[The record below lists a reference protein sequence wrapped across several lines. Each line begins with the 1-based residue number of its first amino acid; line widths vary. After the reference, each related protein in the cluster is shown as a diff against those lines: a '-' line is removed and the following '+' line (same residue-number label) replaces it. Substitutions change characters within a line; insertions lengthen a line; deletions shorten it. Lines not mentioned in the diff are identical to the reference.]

1 MVNVHGDGPAPMIK
15 EVADQIGIREKIDS
29 LVDWDPSQCTL
40 SPGQRITSMVMNT
53 LEGRTP
59 LYRMEEFMEDK
70 DVEKM
75 FGEDVEPGH
84 FNDDAL
90 GRGLDKFYRAG
101 PSKIFGSVIT
111 KVLTE
116 EELRID
122 PLHGDTTS
130 VPVQGEFPQEVEE
143 QLDITHGHSKDNRPD
158 LKQFKYGLV
167 VTPDGVPV
175 EGTIDDG
182 NESDKTWNRQL
193 LGRLA
198 KNLPE
203 ETDMPTYVADSQ
215 LITETNLKEAEQM
228 GVDFISR
235 LPGNYG
241 LDDELKKEAVTGE
254 AFEEVGTI
262 SDRKDAAKY
271 NICPFYRDL
280 YGKQYRFIVV
290 HSSSLADRKEGAI
303 EYELQQLRDEIEE
316 EKKDIEQ
323 QAFACR
329 PDARQALTSF
339 VEEHSSHLFEVE
351 GSISEEEKR
360 KKRDGRG
367 RPPKEWEPEY
377 ETIYRVQ
384 IDITKKEE
392 AKKLKHRMESCF
404 VLITSVT
411 DKEEFTDQEVLEEY
425 KNQTKVETHFATLKD
440 PKKVGPVYLENPE
453 RVEALGYVFLL
464 ALLVYSMIQYRVR
477 ESLKDEEEPM
487 FLVGGKYSSRPT
499 GRRVIE
505 RFSQMKVVSMGGGKR
520 RDFPD
525 NLDVPERVFDL
536 LGIDKEVY
544 LNG

>member
-15 EVADQIGIREKIDS
+15 EVADQIGIRETIDT
-29 LVDWDPSQCTL
+29 LVEWDSSQCKL
-40 SPGQRITSMVMNT
+40 SPGQRITSIVMNT
-53 LEGRTP
+53 LEGRSP
-59 LYRMEEFMEDK
+59 LYRMQEYMTDK
-70 DVEKM
+70 DVGKM
-75 FGEDVEPGH
+75 FGDDIQAEH

-130 VPVQGEFPQEVEE
+130 VPVQGEFPQQVDE
-143 QLDITHGHSKDNRPD
+143 QLDITHGHSKDKRPD

-182 NESDKTWNRQL
+182 NDSDKTWNKRL

-198 KNLPE
+198 NNLPE
-203 ETDMPTYVADSQ
+203 EADMPTYVADSQ
-215 LITETNLKEAEQM
+215 LISESNLKEAERM

-254 AFEEVGTI
+254 AFQEVGTV
-262 SDRKDAAKY
+262 SDRKDAAEYK
-271 NICPFYRDL
+271 ICPFSREL
-280 YGKQYRFIVV
+280 YGNEYRFVVV

-303 EYELQQLRDEIEE
+303 EYELQQKRN
-316 EKKDIEQ
+316 DIEQDKADLQQ

-339 VEEHSSHLFEVE
+339 VEEYSSPFFDVE
-351 GSISEEEKR
+351 GSVREEEKR

-367 RPPKEWEPEY
+367 RPPKDWEPEY
-377 ETIYRVQ
+377 ETVYRVEV
-384 IDITKKEE
+384 DITLKEG
-392 AKKLKHRMESCF
+392 ARDLKHQMDSCF
-404 VLITSVT
+404 VLMTSVT
-411 DKEEFTDQEVLEEY
+411 DQEELTDRELLEEY

-477 ESLKDEEEPM
+477 ESLKDEEDPM
-487 FLVGGKYSSRPT
+487 LLVGGKYSSRPT

-505 RFSQMKVVSMGGGKR
+505 RFSQMKVVSVGGGKR

-536 LGIDKEVY
+536 LGVDKEVY
-544 LNG
+544 LKG